1 MGAAV
6 LNPRDTKG
14 GLLVDTKLRT
24 CKDASCKQ
32 QAWQVDLGHR
42 GIDNEIVDLHADHQS
57 ADGVQIFTNNFLAE
71 PRL

>member
-1 MGAAV
+1 MGAAI

-32 QAWQVDLGHR
+32 QAWP
-42 GIDNEIVDLHADHQS
+42 VDLHADHQS
-57 ADGVQIFTNNFLAE
+57 ADGVQIFTNGFLAE